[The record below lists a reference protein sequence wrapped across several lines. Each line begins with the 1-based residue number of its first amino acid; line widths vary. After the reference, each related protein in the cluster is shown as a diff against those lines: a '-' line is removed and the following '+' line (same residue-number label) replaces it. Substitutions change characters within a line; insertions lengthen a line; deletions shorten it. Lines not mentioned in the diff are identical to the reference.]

1 MIPKEICKD
10 YIIEYKNLIINLRC
24 RLVMVSGHLVT
35 LYPKEFAMLCLLAN
49 YPGWVFTKE
58 QIYEEVYSDIL
69 PIYVDNTIYCL
80 VYSLRNKLEANSKY
94 IQTVRGVGYKF
105 VIPEE

>member
-10 YIIEYKNLIINLRC
+10 YIIEYKNVIINLRC

-49 YPGWVFTKE
+49 YPG
-58 QIYEEVYSDIL
+58 
-69 PIYVDNTIYCL
+69 
-80 VYSLRNKLEANSKY
+80 
-94 IQTVRGVGYKF
+94 
-105 VIPEE
+105 

>member
-1 MIPKEICKD
+1 
-10 YIIEYKNLIINLRC
+10 
-24 RLVMVSGHLVT
+24 
-35 LYPKEFAMLCLLAN
+35 MLCLLVN

-58 QIYEEVYSDIL
+58 QIYEEVYG
-69 PIYVDNTIYCL
+69 DNTIYCL
-80 VYSLRNKLEANSKY
+80 VYSLRKKLEANSKY

>member
-35 LYPKEFAMLCLLAN
+35 LCPKEFAMLCLLVN

-80 VYSLRNKLEANSKY
+80 VYSLRKKLEANSKY

>member
-24 RLVMVSGHLVT
+24 RLVMVS
-35 LYPKEFAMLCLLAN
+35 
-49 YPGWVFTKE
+49 
-58 QIYEEVYSDIL
+58 VYGDIL

-80 VYSLRNKLEANSKY
+80 VYSLRKKLEANSKY

>member
-49 YPGWVFTKE
+49 YPVG
-58 QIYEEVYSDIL
+58 VYK
-69 PIYVDNTIYCL
+69 
-80 VYSLRNKLEANSKY
+80 RANL
-94 IQTVRGVGYKF
+94 
-105 VIPEE
+105 

>member
-35 LYPKEFAMLCLLAN
+35 LYPKE
-49 YPGWVFTKE
+49 T
-58 QIYEEVYSDIL
+58 EEDTVCECRKDSDNGKRACDI
-69 PIYVDNTIYCL
+69 
-80 VYSLRNKLEANSKY
+80 
-94 IQTVRGVGYKF
+94 
-105 VIPEE
+105 

>member
-35 LYPKEFAMLCLLAN
+35 LCPKEFAMLCLLAN

-58 QIYEEVYSDIL
+58 QIYCRATFYGSQK
-69 PIYVDNTIYCL
+69 NTIATNYFL
-80 VYSLRNKLEANSKY
+80 
-94 IQTVRGVGYKF
+94 
-105 VIPEE
+105 